1 MITTYD
7 FIDDNRRKT
16 ILLVC
21 LFPISL
27 IAMLYFSFFI
37 IAFIY
42 SSFFY
47 SSVVAPINYSSSAV
61 NANLPLIEI
70 FKDLHNSY
78 YPLIIIIF
86 LFSIIWTIISFYS
99 GQKFIMSFA
108 NARPADTIQDKEIIR
123 LVENIAITAG
133 LPMPQVHIMYDNSL
147 HAFATGRD
155 PNNAHI
161 VLTTGI
167 IDKLEKSELEGVIAH
182 EMAHINNRDT
192 RLMMILILLIGF
204 FTFVGSFIIRLGFG
218 SSNRRSSR
226 NSKGSGGALILI
238 VIGIV
243 LYVYGIIVAPLIR
256 LAISRRREYQ
266 ADAKA
271 ALITRNPQ
279 GLISALRKISGHSAI
294 RSFQGKEIMSPMC
307 IGNPLTNESS
317 LFGFLSDITST
328 HPPIE
333 KRIAALEVMDGIK
346 VNY

>member
-7 FIDDNRRKT
+7 FIEDNRRKT

-27 IAMLYFSFFI
+27 IFMLYFSFFI
-37 IAFIY
+37 IAVI
-42 SSFFY
+42 SS
-47 SSVVAPINYSSSAV
+47 NYTYPDLDLFV
-61 NANLPLIEI
+61 I
-70 FKDLHNSY
+70 FKNIHHSY
-78 YPLIIIIF
+78 YPLVLIIF

-99 GQKFIMSFA
+99 GQNFIISFA

-147 HAFATGRD
+147 NAFATGRD
-155 PNNAHI
+155 PQNAHI

-192 RLMMILILLIGF
+192 RLMMIIILLIGF
-204 FTFVGSFIIRLGFG
+204 FTFAGSFILRMGIGMSG
-218 SSNRRSSR
+218 NGNRRNK
-226 NSKGSGGALILI
+226 NSGKGAGILFI
-238 VIGIV
+238 IGLV

-279 GLISALRKISGHSAI
+279 GLISALQKISGHSAI

-307 IGNPLTNESS
+307 IENPLSNEPSF
-317 LFGFLSDITST
+317 FGFLSGITST

-346 VNY
+346 INY

>member
-16 ILLVC
+16 IFLVC

-37 IAFIY
+37 IAVI
-42 SSFFY
+42 SSHY
-47 SSVVAPINYSSSAV
+47 TYPNLAPFV
-61 NANLPLIEI
+61 I
-70 FKDLHNSY
+70 FKDIHYSY
-78 YPLIIIIF
+78 YPLVIIIF
-86 LFSIIWTIISFYS
+86 LFSIVWTIISFYS
-99 GQKFIMSFA
+99 GQNFIMSFA
-108 NARPADTIQDKEIIR
+108 NARPADSVRDKEIIR
-123 LVENIAITAG
+123 LVENVAITAG

-147 HAFATGRD
+147 NAFATGRD
-155 PNNAHI
+155 PQNAHI

-192 RLMMILILLIGF
+192 RLMMIIILLIGF
-204 FTFVGSFIIRLGFG
+204 FTFAGSFILRIGIGFG
-218 SSNRRSSR
+218 NGNGRSSK
-226 NSKGSGGALILI
+226 NSGGKGALILF

-243 LYVYGIIVAPLIR
+243 LYIYGIIVAPLIR
-256 LAISRRREYQ
+256 LAVSRRREYQ

-279 GLISALRKISGHSAI
+279 GLISALKKISGHSAI
-294 RSFQGKEIMSPMC
+294 RNFKGKEIMSPMC
-307 IGNPLTNESS
+307 IGNPLTNEPS
-317 LFGFLSDITST
+317 LFAFLSNITST

-346 VNY
+346 VN

>member
-7 FIDDNRRKT
+7 FIDSNRRKT

-27 IAMLYFSFFI
+27 IFMLYFSFFVI
-37 IAFIY
+37 HVITQLHFTIPLKVA
-42 SSFFY
+42 SSHININ
-47 SSVVAPINYSSSAV
+47 SSLLAILKEV
-61 NANLPLIEI
+61 
-70 FKDLHNSY
+70 HNSV
-78 YPLIIIIF
+78 YPLIPIIF
-86 LFSIIWTIISFYS
+86 ISSIIWTIISFYF
-99 GQKFIMSFA
+99 GQNFIMSFA
-108 NARPADTIQDKEIIR
+108 NARPADTVQDKEIIR

-133 LPMPQVHIMYDNSL
+133 LPMPQVHIMDDDNL
-147 HAFATGRD
+147 NAFATGRN
-155 PNNAHI
+155 PQNAHI

-167 IDKLEKSELEGVIAH
+167 IECLTKSELEGVIAH

-192 RLMMILILLIGF
+192 RIMMIIILLIGF
-204 FTFVGSFIIRLGFG
+204 FTFAGSLIVRLGFSTG
-218 SSNRRSSR
+218 GRRR
-226 NSKGSGGALILI
+226 GRKDNGAGIIIIL
-238 VIGIV
+238 GII
-243 LYVYGIIVAPLIR
+243 LYLYGVIVAPLIR

-279 GLISALRKISGHSAI
+279 GLISALKKISGHSAI

-307 IGNPLTNESS
+307 IENPLSNEPSF
-317 LFGFLSDITST
+317 FGFLSDITST

-346 VNY
+346 INY